1 MRHTQ
6 LHRIGITCARL
17 IMVLVL
23 VALPAN
29 TAQSQTTRPD
39 TAWIT
44 YTDTKFKVSATIPA
58 AWHVTPA
65 PDDGAGGT
73 TSFTTFSP
81 TSRPAGM
88 EVPNSELKLDIGVA
102 SLDKPSAVSLV
113 DWVKQNQLGGSRV
126 LSERAGHRSGYEY
139 SELEVAA
146 TGNRSARLWYFDRD
160 GIIYFAI
167 AMPRDSAYLRLA
179 QDVVNSLVFSTD
191 RNHIQKA
198 LDTDPSKQVDAQA
211 RQPDAPGGYR
221 LPFDGKQIITSGPG
235 CYYTH
240 TGVSSEALDYSLSYE
255 TVLAAQDGEVIFSQD
270 GWNDGFGSLIKVR
283 HPDGNVS
290 WHAHLNSRY
299 KSSGGV
305 SQGDPLGQSGNSGNS
320 EGAHLHFEVRNASNQ
335 SIWIRDLPTT
345 TWYTGDI
352 NNPCMPPGQYDGEA
366 TPSNPPQCSDGSN
379 PDGDYSEP
387 GKYQQV
393 ADSVHLKGWAKD
405 DCGVD
410 YVQFTA
416 TWPGQGWKVIK
427 RVDTDC
433 SQGAT
438 CTYEYDWNLSASGVP
453 DGWITL
459 GYDIY
464 DKSGK
469 SSLSPHGTR
478 QILKV
483 GSCNGPGLSDPANG
497 WRTHNH
503 TITFRWNDVS
513 CSHTGYRLRVKT
525 VSDMDYGGQ
534 TLADVYVSGTEQ
546 ALSFGSEWENQA
558 LYWAVKAEN
567 APGGARWSSAR
578 EFQIV
583 NDPPTI
589 SFNTA
594 NGSSA
599 DRIESRD
606 RYWTFQGAANDPESQ
621 LNRIEW
627 RCDGDNCGSQ
637 TSSSGLSN
645 WTYIR
650 DNLEGRNDIRFV
662 AYDNQGNRSN
672 ESRHL
677 DLNIDRTAPATSLS
691 LNGEGNAAN
700 WPAWFTIPVTV
711 RLHADDGATGR
722 ARVGVREIHYRI
734 DGGAWQ
740 IPGGSDTVVTVDS
753 DGTHTI
759 EYYAVDNVGNQ
770 ESTRSTTFRV
780 DRTPPTVPTGI
791 VETHGV
797 PNNQW
802 QKVQNVAS
810 FTWTAS
816 SDATSGLWGYQF
828 YFGTDP
834 AGQSNQSFLAADPPA
849 WTPQPGGVRTGT
861 HYLRGRTR
869 DIAGNWSVWTNL
881 FTYRYDGTPPE
892 NPSGITHAAGIT
904 NDAWQRTSNLAD
916 FVWPVPHDEG
926 SGIQGY
932 SMYWGGDP
940 AGASSS
946 FITANGYQWGTP
958 LCGTNEACIGYLRL
972 RSRDNVDNEPADWTT
987 AFVLRYDNAPPV
999 ADFTFSEGITTT
1011 QTLVHLQINATDA
1024 GSGLS
1029 EMRLSGDGTNWTSW
1043 EVYADERLW
1052 TIPAISRQWWPV
1064 YLQVRDA
1071 VGLPSAV
1078 ISQTIYLDVN
1088 PQQPRSASFRLFDYA
1103 MSAGAGEHTST
1114 TYNGR
1119 STIGQILDSAVVTST
1134 GYILRGGY
1142 EAGSQALPIIEPGHD
1157 EFSLVNGIF
1166 ASGSGGNTLTSGA
1179 FRMVGTLGEIGV
1191 PNNETV
1197 LTSTQHRLQPGF
1209 LAAALPVATP
1219 APTPTPGPTPT
1230 PIPPPACEFPTITID
1245 DAALFTNDTN
1255 VALSICA
1262 PSAAEMMISNDGGF
1276 GGAAWEPYA
1285 ESKAWTITT
1294 YGQYVLPR
1302 FVYVAFREANGTVH
1316 STYFDDIIYDPNPP
1330 AGTIAVGGD
1339 GVTAQAVVAAISGER
1354 MPELASAGAG
1364 SGVVALRSGATVYV
1378 RQLQGINLA
1387 QPVALLAPQDDGA
1400 VDIYVTAN
1408 DDNSGLA
1415 EMQISASGVFSDTTW
1430 EQYSALT
1437 SWQATGQD
1445 GIKTIYAR
1453 FKDSAGNV
1461 SETAEASFAL
1471 DTMQPIGGMA
1481 LSQSVIGP
1489 DTTAITLS
1497 LGAEDNLSGVTD
1509 MRVSTDPTFTDVAWL
1524 PYTTALTWPVALS
1537 DTNPVTLYAQYRD
1550 LAGNVSETY
1559 DAAYVTDT
1567 TPPMLYVEVDFDE
1580 SLVRDVHIFGYD
1592 ELATLDSVR
1601 LSNDPLM
1608 FEGGTTLP
1616 YTEMVT
1622 WTFDERRVVW
1632 IQVSDNV
1639 GNWTEPYPAYASPVM
1654 APAAPTTTIS
1664 LETDGMTLSWTHLSA
1679 NAHYEVWRD
1688 SRPAFNPSMPT
1699 TDTIKL
1705 DNVYP
1710 DGGATL
1716 SYTDTTADPDENCY
1730 YTVLGVNS
1738 LGQVSA
1744 PSNYTGVFRFLLT
1757 PGQ

>member
-1 MRHTQ
+1 MRHIQ
-6 LHRIGITCARL
+6 FHRIGVAVARL
-17 IMVLVL
+17 MVILAVL
-23 VALPAN
+23 SSNQASINADKAAIEVAKPPDPVLAPASVPVAEAISDAVRITLTETASIIPGRLHAITNVTEQAGWLFVSVVGLEGVTDDLKWNLHDHAVSFDLIILHRN
-29 TAQSQTTRPD
+29 TQGKWAGALEGTEEYSMLLKQMPD
-39 TAWIT
+39 NILSVEAKRDL
-44 YTDTKFKVSATIPA
+44 DTLNHPQAAPSAGYRFPWPTGTSMYYGTLGVHANGFSSVVSGWRAVDWLSDADTNAGHAPNRLLA
-58 AWHVTPA
+58 A
-65 PDDGAGGT
+65 AGGT
-73 TSFTTFSP
+73 VSYVCKDGKSVAVRIGDFFYTHLLDNSNLVTGHSFSQ
-81 TSRPAGM
+81 G
-88 EVPNSELKLDIGVA
+88 SELGQMKPGSFSANCGYADQDSNWFHVHWGFA
-102 SLDKPSAVSLV
+102 DTGSLLV
-113 DWVKQNQLGGSRV
+113 EDWTLN
-126 LSERAGHRSGYEY
+126 LS
-139 SELEVAA
+139 
-146 TGNRSARLWYFDRD
+146 
-160 GIIYFAI
+160 
-167 AMPRDSAYLRLA
+167 
-179 QDVVNSLVFSTD
+179 
-191 RNHIQKA
+191 
-198 LDTDPSKQVDAQA
+198 
-211 RQPDAPGGYR
+211 
-221 LPFDGKQIITSGPG
+221 DGKWRRGDETRG
-235 CYYTH
+235 
-240 TGVSSEALDYSLSYE
+240 TGSWF
-255 TVLAAQDGEVIFSQD
+255 AA
-270 GWNDGFGSLIKVR
+270 
-283 HPDGNVS
+283 
-290 WHAHLNSRY
+290 
-299 KSSGGV
+299 GG
-305 SQGDPLGQSGNSGNS
+305 Q
-320 EGAHLHFEVRNASNQ
+320 
-335 SIWIRDLPTT
+335 
-345 TWYTGDI
+345 
-352 NNPCMPPGQYDGEA
+352 
-366 TPSNPPQCSDGSN
+366 QCSDQNN

-393 ADSVHLKGWAKD
+393 ADSVHLKGWARD

-410 YVQFTA
+410 YIKFTA

-427 RVDTDC
+427 QMDSDC
-433 SQGAT
+433 GQGAT
-438 CTYEYDWNLSASGVP
+438 CTYEYDWNLSGVP

-483 GSCNGPGLSDPANG
+483 GSCNGPGLNEPANG

-546 ALSFGSEWENQA
+546 TLSFGTEWENRS

-567 APGGARWSSAR
+567 APGGARWSSVR

-606 RYWTFQGAANDPESQ
+606 RYWTFQGTANDPESQ

-700 WPAWFTIPVTV
+700 WPAWFTIPVTI

-740 IPGGSDTVVTVDS
+740 IPGGSDTAVTVDT
-753 DGTHTI
+753 DGAHTI

-780 DRTPPTVPTGI
+780 DRTPPAVPAGI

-797 PNNQW
+797 PHNQW

-834 AGQSNQSFLAADPPA
+834 AGQSNQSFLAADPRA

-861 HYLRGRTR
+861 YYLRGRTR
-869 DIAGNWSVWTNL
+869 DVAGNWSMWTNL

-892 NPSGITHAAGIT
+892 NPSGITHAAGIA

-916 FVWPVPHDEG
+916 FAWPTPHDEG
-926 SGIQGY
+926 SGIKGY
-932 SMYWGGDP
+932 SVYWGNDP
-940 AGASSS
+940 AGTSSTFTASS
-946 FITANGYQWGTP
+946 AYQSGTP

-1024 GSGLS
+1024 GSGLR

-1119 STIGQILDSAVVTST
+1119 STVGQILDSAVVTST

-1142 EAGSQALPIIEPGHD
+1142 EAGSQAIPIIEPGHD

-1219 APTPTPGPTPT
+1219 SPTPTPGPTPT
-1230 PIPPPACEFPTITID
+1230 PIPPPACEFPTITINN
-1245 DAALFTNDTN
+1245 AALFTNDTN
-1255 VALSICA
+1255 VTLSICA

-1330 AGTIAVGGD
+1330 AGSIAVGGD
-1339 GVTAQAVVAAISGER
+1339 GATAQAAIAAISDER
-1354 MPELASAGAG
+1354 MLELASAGTG
-1364 SGVVALRSGATVYV
+1364 SGVAAFRSGATVYV
-1378 RQLQGINLA
+1378 QQLQGINLA

-1471 DTMQPIGGMA
+1471 DTMPPIGGIA
-1481 LSQSVIGP
+1481 LSPSVIGP
-1489 DTTAITLS
+1489 DMTAITLS

-1509 MRVSTDPTFTDVAWL
+1509 MRVSADPTFTDVAWL
-1524 PYTTALTWPVALS
+1524 PYATALTWPVALS
-1537 DTNPVTLYAQYRD
+1537 DTSPVTLYAQYRD

-1559 DAAYVTDT
+1559 DAAYVVDT
-1567 TPPMLYVEVDFDE
+1567 TPPMLYVEVAFDE
-1580 SLVRDVHIFGYD
+1580 SLVREVHIFGYD
-1592 ELATLDSVR
+1592 ELAALDSVR

-1639 GNWTEPYPAYASPVM
+1639 GNWTEPYPAYASPVL

-1679 NAHYEVWRD
+1679 NTHYEVWRD

-1705 DNVYP
+1705 DDVYP

-1716 SYTDTTADPDENCY
+1716 SYTDTTADPDENYY

-1744 PSNYTGVFRFLLT
+1744 PSNFTGVFRFLLT